1 VLNSAV
7 IFMRTAREKGT
18 VIYRPPEGGN
28 ASTRSRLRL
37 IMAFA
42 SVLTL
47 TALVALAILAFAN
60 PPSPSSIAAL
70 AFFAPFLLVT
80 IALIGLGLYLVI
92 RLSRKLTLQRTS
104 GARPTAAESN
114 RRDCWRIVGFAG
126 FILAGL
132 VALPLHRG
140 IGIITIALF
149 GSFALLVAI
158 RVILRL
164 KFFRP
169 VPLRV
174 EIVGGVPIRPSR
186 VIQIIAGI
194 WFIGLGV
201 LMLIF
206 GWPTGYLFDR
216 ATAYVPCGVAMV
228 ILGCYILYGLFTGRL
243 WQRYLQFDPS
253 GITFGRRGYSFTVH
267 WDNIAGITSELEPGP
282 VLLIYI
288 RNIDLVSIYPPERR
302 TKAFHILNWDALRN
316 PIILNPAQYGM
327 DLKLLMEA
335 LDRYLIDPSAREQ
348 LSRRALPKPAE

>member
-1 VLNSAV
+1 
-7 IFMRTAREKGT
+7 MGTADEKGT

-28 ASTRSRLRL
+28 AAPRSRLRL
-37 IMAFA
+37 IVAFA
-42 SVLTL
+42 SVIGL
-47 TALVALAILAFAN
+47 TALVALAILAIAN
-60 PPSPSSIAAL
+60 PPSPSTIAAL

-80 IALIGLGLYLVI
+80 IALIG
-92 RLSRKLTLQRTS
+92 LSRKLTLQRTS

-114 RRDCWRIVGFAG
+114 RRDCWRIVGFSG
-126 FILAGL
+126 FLLAGL

-169 VPLRV
+169 APLRV

-186 VIQIIAGI
+186 VIQIVAGI

-206 GWPTGYLFDR
+206 GWPTGYVFDR

-267 WDNIAGITSELEPGP
+267 WDNIAGITSKLEPDP
-282 VLLIYI
+282 VLLTYI

-335 LDRYLIDPSAREQ
+335 LDRYFIDPSAREQ
-348 LSRRALPKPAE
+348 LSRRALPEPAK